1 MQHAKRMILVDE
13 QLLESL
19 KGQYLRDKLETKQWE
34 KPADIR
40 SKTNSHMIM
49 KDIVNDTTLG
59 DDVKAKLYNQE
70 FSKFKRVK
78 QPKTIKEESVTPTDV
93 NNPIVDDLVDL
104 NTFIDNPKQKKQKKR
119 KATTAYTPIRTRS
132 FKRKKAKLA
141 NFDWVEY

>member
-1 MQHAKRMILVDE
+1 MILIDE

-19 KGQYLRDKLETKQWE
+19 KSNSGQYLLDKQETKQWT

-49 KDIVNDTTLG
+49 KNIVNNTMLS
-59 DDVKAKLYNQE
+59 DDVKAKLYSQE

-78 QPKTIKEESVTPTDV
+78 QPKPIKEETEIGTTKDV
-93 NNPIVDDLVDL
+93 NNITVNDLVDL
-104 NTFIDNPKQKKQKKR
+104 NTILDNPKQKKQKKR

-132 FKRKKAKLA
+132 YKRKKAKLA